1 MNQKSFLGTGW
12 AFPPQFAKSL
22 DSVIMTSEDQNI
34 KQNLD
39 VLFQTKVGERIMNF
53 DYGTK
58 LNQMVFD
65 RISARLVGDIEDTV
79 KDAILFYEPRVLLE
93 EVTVDDSG
101 YLEGLIKVNVDYT
114 IRQTNN
120 RGNYV
125 YPFYLN
131 EGTNLI

>member
-12 AFPPQFAKSL
+12 AFPPQFSKSL
-22 DSVIMTSEDQNI
+22 DSVIMTSEDENI
-34 KQNLD
+34 HQNLNI
-39 VLFQTKVGERIMNF
+39 LFQTKVGERIMNF
-53 DYGTK
+53 AYGTK
-58 LNQMVFD
+58 LSLLVFD
-65 RISARLVGDIEDTV
+65 RISAKLIGDIEETIT
-79 KDAILFYEPRVLLE
+79 DAILFYEPRINLE
-93 EVTVDDSG
+93 EVLVDDTD
-101 YLEGLIKVNVDYT
+101 YRDGLINVEVKYI

>member
-12 AFPPQFAKSL
+12 KFPPQFSKSAG
-22 DSVIMTSEDQNI
+22 SVIMTSEEQNI
-34 KQNLD
+34 IDNLD
-39 VLFQTKVGERIMNF
+39 VLFKTKVGERIMNF
-53 DYGTK
+53 DYGSK
-58 LNQMVFD
+58 LNQLVFD
-65 RISARLVGDIEDTV
+65 KIGAKMEGDIEETITN
-79 KDAILFYEPRVLLE
+79 AILFYEPRINLQE
-93 EVTVDDSG
+93 IIIDDSS
-101 YLEGLIKVNVDYT
+101 YKNGLINIQVNYV